1 MATYVQPMPSSG
13 SELISVSQPSLSSNS
28 TYLAENI
35 GKDHNFTLTSNP
47 SLSNADG
54 YHKVI
59 HQVKQVGD
67 PAAIA
72 GVNQVYAK
80 DFTPAYVGAPTD
92 TQLYNITGA
101 GGVNQLTGNNSIA
114 NGGWSYSGSGL
125 IYMWGRV
132 TLPGTSNPTGTVT
145 FASVSGTSIPFPTS
159 IFSVQ
164 LTLRANSSTSQAN
177 TIAVLGSPSN
187 TGFSWVFTGSTSYS
201 HFYWFAIGV

>member
-1 MATYVQPMPSSG
+1 MAVYVQPMPSSG
-13 SELISVSQPSLSSNS
+13 SELISVSQPSMSANS

-35 GKDHNFTLTSNP
+35 GKDHNFTLTSNT
-47 SLSNADG
+47 SLSNPDG

-59 HQVKQVGD
+59 HQVTQVAD

-114 NGGWSYSGSGL
+114 NGGWSYAGSGL

-132 TLPGTSNPTGTVT
+132 TLPGSSNPNGTVT
-145 FASVSGTSIPFPTS
+145 FSSVSGTSIPFPNN

-164 LTLRANSSTSQAN
+164 LTLQANSSTGQAN
-177 TIAVLGSPSN
+177 TIAVLGTPN
-187 TGFSWVFTGSTSYS
+187 VNGFNWVFTGSSSYNR
-201 HFYWFAIGV
+201 FYWFAIGN